1 MLGLLRRYL
10 IAGLLVWVPL
20 GVTALVV
27 KGLVDLMDRTLLL
40 LPPPWRPE
48 ALLGF
53 SVPGLGLVL
62 ALAVLVATGA
72 LAANFLGR
80 RLVAAG
86 EAVLRRV
93 PVVRSVYGAVKQV
106 AETLFSSRG
115 DSFRKVLLVE
125 YPRRGCWTLAF
136 LTGAAAPEIER
147 RAGEPMVSVFVPTTP
162 NPTSGFF
169 LMLPRREVV
178 ELDMSVDEGLR
189 LLLSM
194 GVVAP
199 GPGAQVAP
207 RPRLR

>member
-10 IAGLLVWVPL
+10 VAGLLVWVPL

-27 KGLVDLMDRTLLL
+27 KGLVDLMDRTVLL
-40 LPPPWRPE
+40 LPPAWRPE

-53 SVPGLGLVL
+53 SVPGLGVLL
-62 ALAVLVATGA
+62 ALLVVVATGA

-125 YPRRGCWTLAF
+125 YPRKGCWTLAF
-136 LTGAAAPEIER
+136 LTGEAAPEVEHHT
-147 RAGEPMVSVFVPTTP
+147 GEPMVSVFVPTTP

-169 LMLPRREVV
+169 LMMPRRDVV
-178 ELDMSVDEGLR
+178 ELAMSVDEGLR

-199 GPGAQVAP
+199 GRGREVAGA
-207 RPRLR
+207 PRLR

>member
-10 IAGLLVWVPL
+10 VAGLLVWVPL

-40 LPPPWRPE
+40 LPPAWRPE
-48 ALLGF
+48 AVLGF

-62 ALAVLVATGA
+62 ALLVLVATGA

-80 RLVAAG
+80 RLVAAW

-106 AETLFSSRG
+106 AETLFSARG
-115 DSFRKVLLVE
+115 QSFRKVLLVE

-136 LTGAAAPEIER
+136 LTGDAAPEVER
-147 RAGEPMVSVFVPTTP
+147 RTGEPMVSVFVPTTP

-169 LMLPRREVV
+169 LMVPRREVV
-178 ELDMSVDEGLR
+178 ELEMSVDEGLR

-199 GPGAQVAP
+199 GRREVAGA
-207 RPRLR
+207 PRLR

>member
-1 MLGLLRRYL
+1 VLGLLRRYL
-10 IAGLLVWVPL
+10 VAGLLVWVPL

-40 LPPPWRPE
+40 LPPAWRPE
-48 ALLGF
+48 AVLGF

-62 ALAVLVATGA
+62 ALLVLVATGA

-80 RLVAAG
+80 RLVAAW

-106 AETLFSSRG
+106 AETLFSARG
-115 DSFRKVLLVE
+115 QSFRKVLLVE

-136 LTGAAAPEIER
+136 LTGDAAPEVER
-147 RAGEPMVSVFVPTTP
+147 RTGEPMVSVFVPTTP

-169 LMLPRREVV
+169 LMVPRREVV
-178 ELDMSVDEGLR
+178 ELEMSVDEGLR

-199 GPGAQVAP
+199 GRREVAGA
-207 RPRLR
+207 PRLR

>member
-27 KGLVDLMDRTLLL
+27 KALVDLMDRTLLL
-40 LPPPWRPE
+40 LPPQWRPE
-48 ALLGF
+48 AVLGF
-53 SVPGLGLVL
+53 SVPGLGL
-62 ALAVLVATGA
+62 ALAFVVVLATGA

-80 RLVAAG
+80 RLVAGG
-86 EAVLRRV
+86 EALLRRV

-106 AETLFSSRG
+106 AETLFSARG

-136 LTGAAAPEIER
+136 QTASASPAVEGAAGRPL
-147 RAGEPMVSVFVPTTP
+147 VSVFVPTTP

-169 LMLPRREVV
+169 LMLPREEVV

-194 GVVAP
+194 GVVQP
-199 GPGAQVAP
+199 GREVAA

>member
-1 MLGLLRRYL
+1 VLGLLRRYL

-40 LPPPWRPE
+40 LPPQWRPE

-62 ALAVLVATGA
+62 ALVVLVATGA

-125 YPRRGCWTLAF
+125 YPRKGCWTLAF

-199 GPGAQVAP
+199 GAGAQLAP